1 MRQGDSE
8 RTDLPQTARAAA
20 NRICRDQYGVA
31 DSGCTEPRCHPAR
44 HTLMRLLNLVPVT
57 LVTALA
63 LGCSA
68 ASEDAG
74 EEPAPSNG
82 DSSVA
87 SAEPGQG
94 LGTSVTLAVGHCFVE
109 PLRVAGREWVTKRL
123 YVGYGGG
130 LPRDFTEEGRFL
142 IRSATTATFV
152 ADGGAQIGFKVA
164 PGPLP
169 QRGCR

>member
-1 MRQGDSE
+1 M
-8 RTDLPQTARAAA
+8 
-20 NRICRDQYGVA
+20 
-31 DSGCTEPRCHPAR
+31 SGCTEPLCHSAR

-68 ASEDAG
+68 ESEDAG
-74 EEPAPSNG
+74 GQPAPSYG

-87 SAEPGQG
+87 SAEPGQCP
-94 LGTSVTLAVGHCFVE
+94 GTSVTLAVGHCFVE
-109 PLRVAGREWVTKRL
+109 PLRVGGREWVAKRPH
-123 YVGYGGG
+123 VGYGDG

-142 IRSATTATFV
+142 IKSATTAAFV

-164 PGPLP
+164 PDPLP